1 MNFAKDN
8 NKCQLQQSLDLIRL
22 FLLSISV
29 YKRKCNVYNIR
40 FSRITHIGIFPSL
53 QHTHKHIYMH
63 SDFLIICTASQ
74 QNDIKNGEILGVYA
88 NYINH

>member
-22 FLLSISV
+22 FLLSINV
-29 YKRKCNVYNIR
+29 YKQKCNVYNIR

-53 QHTHKHIYMH
+53 QHTYTYNMH